1 MAVPKRKTS
10 KARKRKRR
18 THDSLAQPN
27 LDKCPKCGSMHT
39 KDTRRVKLMHPPI
52 PIWSCLSC
60 GFEWDRHDLIRSDD
74 G

>member
-1 MAVPKRKTS
+1 MTYPDGVTPGEGFREV
-10 KARKRKRR
+10 
-18 THDSLAQPN
+18 
-27 LDKCPKCGSMHT
+27 DKCPKCGSMHT